1 MKSLKYIAFAT
12 IGLLAFS
19 SQGCR
24 KKKDTIVEVT
34 VKNVNNEV
42 VSGASVNLY
51 PVGTPP
57 VVSGYAWNKT
67 ATTASNGIATFDFN
81 DIYQLGQA
89 GVAISNITATKDG
102 AVANGVVKIEA
113 ETVTPVTVYM

>member
-1 MKSLKYIAFAT
+1 MKNLSYILIAAT
-12 IGLLAFS
+12 TLLAFS

-24 KKKDTIVEVT
+24 KKKDTTVEVT

-42 VSGASVNLY
+42 IANASVNLY

-57 VVSGYAWNKT
+57 VTSGYAWNKT
-67 ATTASNGIATFDFN
+67 SVTGSNGIATFDFN
-81 DIYQLGQA
+81 DVYQLGQA

-102 AVANGVVKIEA
+102 AVGNGVVKIEA
-113 ETVTPVTVYM
+113 ETITPVTVYL